1 MKKKSARRSLQE
13 LLGPVIHSRRKD
25 GTRECGSNTAEPQG
39 PLNQRMGRSFRE
51 EETNR
56 WE

>member
-1 MKKKSARRSLQE
+1 MRKKPARSLQE
-13 LLGPVIHSRRKD
+13 LLEPVIHSRRKD
-25 GTRECGSNTAEPQG
+25 GARECGSNTAEPLG

-51 EETNR
+51 GETNR